1 MFDDTTSEH
10 HIFSIQDPFLRLKEI
25 EQNIYGGGNSV
36 YPNLF
41 ITDYSAPMIQ
51 AVVQEIA
58 GNDLATYLQKTYN
71 MVQEIDETRQVL
83 YTLFS
88 FLKAQYRKHEKIL
101 Q

>member
-1 MFDDTTSEH
+1 MFDYTTSEH

-58 GNDLATYLQKTYN
+58 GNYLATYLKKRTIWFKNLMKQGKFEQFFVYALFIFKKSI
-71 MVQEIDETRQVL
+71 QET
-83 YTLFS
+83 
-88 FLKAQYRKHEKIL
+88 
-101 Q
+101 